1 MMQRLGDF
9 IVLTVAALTLALT
22 TTAAEELR
30 LNHFLDQTNCKND
43 IFEREKKL
51 LCNFDYFYYN
61 IMTQLRQLS

>member
-30 LNHFLDQTNCKND
+30 SNHFLDQTNCKND
-43 IFEREKKL
+43 IFEKKIGNAIL
-51 LCNFDYFYYN
+51 TTYTSTSTT
-61 IMTQLRQLS
+61 I

>member
-9 IVLTVAALTLALT
+9 IVLTVAALMLAVT

-43 IFEREKKL
+43 IFEKKIG
-51 LCNFDYFYYN
+51 NA
-61 IMTQLRQLS
+61 ILSTYTSTSTTI